1 MKNIRTILLALVGFI
16 GAASWHEAAR
26 AADYKVIVNNANGK
40 SSLAK
45 KELVQLFMKKTPQ
58 WSDGTPV
65 VAVDQTE
72 KSTVRERFTQEIHG
86 KSVSAVKSY
95 WQQQIF
101 SGRDVPPV
109 EKSSDAQVIA
119 FVKQNPGAIGYV
131 AAGADTAGVK
141 VVTVQ

>member
-1 MKNIRTILLALVGFI
+1 MKRLSTTQSILLALLVSLSWH
-16 GAASWHEAAR
+16 GAALAAG
-26 AADYKVIVNNANGK
+26 YKVIVNNANGK

-45 KELVQLFMKKTPQ
+45 KDVSQLFMKKTPK
-58 WSDGTPV
+58 WSDGTAV

-72 KSTVRERFTQEIHG
+72 KAAARERFTQEVHG
-86 KSVSAVKSY
+86 KSVAAVKSY

-119 FVKQNPGAIGYV
+119 FVKQNAGAIGYV
-131 AAGADTAGVK
+131 AEGADTAGVK

>member
-1 MKNIRTILLALVGFI
+1 MKRTTQSILLALLVSLSWH
-16 GAASWHEAAR
+16 GAALAAG
-26 AADYKVIVNNANGK
+26 YKVIVNNANGK

-45 KELVQLFMKKTPQ
+45 KDVSQLFLKKTPK

-72 KSTVRERFTQEIHG
+72 KAAARERFTQEVHG
-86 KSVSAVKSY
+86 KSVAAVKSY

-131 AAGADTAGVK
+131 GEGADTAGVK
-141 VVTVQ
+141 VVAVE

>member
-1 MKNIRTILLALVGFI
+1 MKKMQLILVALAVSLLWHGSAL
-16 GAASWHEAAR
+16 AAG
-26 AADYKVIVNNANGK
+26 YKVIVNNANGK

-45 KELVQLFMKKTPQ
+45 KELSQLFMKKTAK
-58 WSDGTPV
+58 WSDGAPV
-65 VAVDQTE
+65 MAVDQTE
-72 KSTVRERFTQEIHG
+72 KSSVRERFTQEVHG
-86 KSVSAVKSY
+86 KSVAAVKSY

-119 FVKQNPGAIGYV
+119 FVKQNAGAIGYV
-131 AAGADTAGVK
+131 AEGADTAGVK

>member
-1 MKNIRTILLALVGFI
+1 MKSTRSIVLSLLVL
-16 GAASWHEAAR
+16 ASWHTPAMATG
-26 AADYKVIVNNANGK
+26 YKVIVNNANGT

-45 KELVQLFMKKTPQ
+45 KDLAQYFLKKTVK

-72 KSTVRERFTQEIHG
+72 KSAARERFTLEVHG

-109 EKSSDAQVIA
+109 EKATDAQVVA

-131 AAGADTAGVK
+131 AEGTDTTGTK
-141 VVTVQ
+141 TVTVQ

>member
-1 MKNIRTILLALVGFI
+1 MKRIQPILFALLVAVSWH
-16 GAASWHEAAR
+16 GAALAAG
-26 AADYKVIVNNANGK
+26 YKVVVNNANGA
-40 SSLAK
+40 SSVPKKDLA
-45 KELVQLFMKKTPQ
+45 QLFMKKTAR

-72 KSTVRERFTQEIHG
+72 KSSVRERFTQEVHG

-109 EKSSDAQVIA
+109 EKASDAQVIA
-119 FVKQNPGAIGYV
+119 FVKQNPGAVGYV
-131 AAGADTAGVK
+131 GESVDTAGVK
-141 VVTVQ
+141 VVAIQ